1 MDELERVRHEAVRL
15 LCAAQARDQ
24 LTLDD
29 FEGRLERIK
38 QAPNPATLEAIV
50 ADLQA
55 DDPYP
60 APLTASTSAPARVT
74 GAAYAPVAP
83 AEFLRLTSVFASTR
97 RAGSWTV
104 PLEIQALVA
113 LGELTLDLRDAVFD
127 SDVLDIDVSVT
138 LGSFTLI
145 VPAGTQVEN
154 EIEETLSSSEHST
167 RSARGARPNGLLV
180 RVRGRSLLASVEIKE
195 RYPTGMDPGKGGFWQ
210 RLLGSGTR

>member
-1 MDELERVRHEAVRL
+1 MDELERVRHEAIRL

-50 ADLQA
+50 ADLQE

-60 APLTASTSAPARVT
+60 GPLTASSPAPARVS
-74 GAAYAPVAP
+74 AAADAPVAP
-83 AEFLRLTSVFASTR
+83 AEFLRITSVFASTK

-104 PLEIQALVA
+104 PLEIQALVV

-127 SDVLDIDVSVT
+127 SDVLDIDVSAT

-167 RSARGARPNGLLV
+167 RNARGARPNGLLV
-180 RVRGRSLLASVEIKE
+180 RVRGRSLLASIEIKE
-195 RYPTGMDPGKGGFWQ
+195 RYPTGMAPGKGGFWQ
-210 RLLGSGTR
+210 RLLRSSTS